1 MKPREPG
8 REPAMAADQS
18 LIPLI
23 QETERQVKQAQ
34 EQARDRLEA
43 EVAAAEKEAELA
55 LQQAKE
61 QIPLRMERRH
71 REELARI
78 QAAILQGSSEQE
90 AVLRE
95 ALQAAERNFGR
106 AVEAIVKAVWEGG

>member
-1 MKPREPG
+1 
-8 REPAMAADQS
+8 MAEEQS

-34 EQARDRLEA
+34 EQGRARMEA
-43 EVAAAEKEAELA
+43 EVAAAEREAKLA
-55 LQQAKE
+55 LQRARDE
-61 QIPLRMERRH
+61 LPLRLERRH

-78 QAAILQGSSEQE
+78 QAGIRSESGGE
-90 AVLRE
+90 VE
-95 ALQAAERNFGR
+95 ALAEKNFER